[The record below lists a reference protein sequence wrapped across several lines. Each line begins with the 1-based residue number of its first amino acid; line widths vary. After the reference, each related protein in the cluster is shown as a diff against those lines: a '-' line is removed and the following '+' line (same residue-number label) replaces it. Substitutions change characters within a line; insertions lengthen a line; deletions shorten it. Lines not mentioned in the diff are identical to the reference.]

1 MTEEKR
7 QLLLN
12 GFSDDISDYVPG
24 YMYETFKSLWRLIL
38 DERELSEYELEIAEL
53 IILEGYRLKGEC
65 NVQD

>member
-7 QLLLN
+7 QLLFE
-12 GFSDDISDYVPG
+12 GFA
-24 YMYETFKSLWRLIL
+24 ETFDFLPVWMNQTRRALCNKLYDSDGLN
-38 DERELSEYELEIAEL
+38 EYELEIAEL